1 LKENRDK
8 INWTALA
15 SLYQF
20 AVIVI
25 ANIAVAGGLGYLLYR
40 FVGMERLWI
49 SFFLLFGAFSGIYN
63 GIRYLLKEAERYDR
77 NKDNDDE
84 DIDNNGGPGND

>member
-1 LKENRDK
+1 LNEKNK
-8 INWTALA
+8 INWTAL
-15 SLYQF
+15 STLYQF

-25 ANIAVAGGLGYLLYR
+25 ANIMVSGGIGYLLYK
-40 FVGMERLWI
+40 FLGMGKVWI

-77 NKDNDDE
+77 DKDNDDKNS
-84 DIDNNGGPGND
+84 DNTGSPGNG